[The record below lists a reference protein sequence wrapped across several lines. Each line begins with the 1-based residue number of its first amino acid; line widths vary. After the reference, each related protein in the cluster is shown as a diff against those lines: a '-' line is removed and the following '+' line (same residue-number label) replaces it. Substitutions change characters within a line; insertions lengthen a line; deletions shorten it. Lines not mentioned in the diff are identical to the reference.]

1 MSIYFNLNTHQPD
14 EPNFITYVKS
24 FFDRVILFTEDE
36 EYLLYFKDAT
46 TTADFD
52 LLSIRSLSLSKQEK
66 LIRLW
71 VTIGEDLTK
80 QNEHYDKIID
90 DLEEKVDNIILKS
103 QIVPRYPFYILSI
116 IQAFETFM
124 PNDYRI
130 TAYGHC
136 YQAIITA
143 QIIKKNIEITSIPDC
158 FNYLTQLAYF
168 IFSSNDENPD
178 KCSIKEYEKF
188 VEYYK
193 DKFIIK
199 DSLLNKIEVTD
210 YPIIR
215 KNSFV
220 KFEHPYLFYYF
231 VGKFIAENSDD
242 KLISK
247 LCSFIYLK
255 SYSNILIFT
264 IHHTHNLKLLD
275 EILLHCMCSYDKYKS
290 TKLTTE
296 ETNFMGE
303 LLTSLPKSILSE
315 DSVEENR
322 KKEREISDTKPS
334 ENSAEHKTD
343 DSIAEINKAIKIIEV
358 LGQILKNRA
367 GSFEKAKIIE
377 LLEQVEELGFRVLS
391 YFLNT
396 LKSPSLKEWLVKRLE
411 IEEKEKMK
419 DKRNRYLK
427 PEFKRLFIERN
438 IQVIALMVTLGIITK
453 IYHSVQTD
461 KLCEIQKLLQDKYNT
476 PNYEMINLLFILS
489 YKEINIDEFKHLIRK
504 YNDTKNIWALK
515 TLSLFLQS
523 YMNTHH
529 LDYKLKQ
536 QICVLL
542 EIEYKQGKC

>member
-1 MSIYFNLNTHQPD
+1 
-14 EPNFITYVKS
+14 
-24 FFDRVILFTEDE
+24 
-36 EYLLYFKDAT
+36 
-46 TTADFD
+46 
-52 LLSIRSLSLSKQEK
+52 
-66 LIRLW
+66 
-71 VTIGEDLTK
+71 
-80 QNEHYDKIID
+80 
-90 DLEEKVDNIILKS
+90 
-103 QIVPRYPFYILSI
+103 
-116 IQAFETFM
+116 
-124 PNDYRI
+124 
-130 TAYGHC
+130 
-136 YQAIITA
+136 
-143 QIIKKNIEITSIPDC
+143 
-158 FNYLTQLAYF
+158 
-168 IFSSNDENPD
+168 
-178 KCSIKEYEKF
+178 
-188 VEYYK
+188 
-193 DKFIIK
+193 
-199 DSLLNKIEVTD
+199 
-210 YPIIR
+210 
-215 KNSFV
+215 
-220 KFEHPYLFYYF
+220 
-231 VGKFIAENSDD
+231 
-242 KLISK
+242 
-247 LCSFIYLK
+247 
-255 SYSNILIFT
+255 
-264 IHHTHNLKLLD
+264 
-275 EILLHCMCSYDKYKS
+275 
-290 TKLTTE
+290 
-296 ETNFMGE
+296 
-303 LLTSLPKSILSE
+303 
-315 DSVEENR
+315 
-322 KKEREISDTKPS
+322 
-334 ENSAEHKTD
+334 
-343 DSIAEINKAIKIIEV
+343 
-358 LGQILKNRA
+358 LKNRA